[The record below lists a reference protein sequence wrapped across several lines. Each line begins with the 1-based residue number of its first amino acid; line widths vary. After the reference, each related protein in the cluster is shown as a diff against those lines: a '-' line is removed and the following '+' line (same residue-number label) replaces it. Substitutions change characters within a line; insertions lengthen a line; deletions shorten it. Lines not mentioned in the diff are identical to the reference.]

1 MPVTRPTQVALDCSR
16 RDLLSPWER
25 SKSREFGSLPQP
37 ALCPTHEGRLNRS
50 SPYPSSRTR
59 FESCW
64 TGSKSPRTLGMSL
77 FDSHSG
83 VRLRSGDNRPADRH
97 HKGSRENSKRGLRP
111 ARGRHLSDSTRL
123 PPCPQDLREPRCLKD
138 GFELLRPRGL
148 WNLRSP
154 FPARFRFSEPE
165 ERGEVLG
172 LDSMR
177 RGVALEERVIANEM
191 DEKTWAM
198 EFSRGSTVAD
208 SPIE

>member
-64 TGSKSPRTLGMSL
+64 TGSKSPGTLGMSL

-83 VRLRSGDNRPADRH
+83 SAFDLVTIGQPTATGQN
-97 HKGSRENSKRGLRP
+97 GEGEP
-111 ARGRHLSDSTRL
+111 ARG
-123 PPCPQDLREPRCLKD
+123 PLR
-138 GFELLRPRGL
+138 
-148 WNLRSP
+148 
-154 FPARFRFSEPE
+154 
-165 ERGEVLG
+165 
-172 LDSMR
+172 
-177 RGVALEERVIANEM
+177 
-191 DEKTWAM
+191 
-198 EFSRGSTVAD
+198 
-208 SPIE
+208 